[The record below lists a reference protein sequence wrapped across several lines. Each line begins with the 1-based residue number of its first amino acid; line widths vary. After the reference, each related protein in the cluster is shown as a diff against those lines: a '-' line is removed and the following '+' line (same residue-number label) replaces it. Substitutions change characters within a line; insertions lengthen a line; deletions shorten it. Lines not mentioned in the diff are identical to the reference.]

1 MAENGYSLVGWIRM
15 DSKLLWESRYLL
27 VKLEKL
33 LEVVE
38 RDLTEFRAVHI
49 SKGQR
54 QYSVSVCSAIQ
65 TKDVHLFS
73 AVSCIREQRTW
84 D

>member
-1 MAENGYSLVGWIRM
+1 M

-54 QYSVSVCSAIQ
+54 QYSFGLQCNPNGKKTYTSSVLYRASENNGPG
-65 TKDVHLFS
+65 T
-73 AVSCIREQRTW
+73 R
-84 D
+84 

>member
-1 MAENGYSLVGWIRM
+1 M

-38 RDLTEFRAVHI
+38 RDLTEFRTVNI

-54 QYSVSVCSAIQ
+54 I
-65 TKDVHLFS
+65 
-73 AVSCIREQRTW
+73 
-84 D
+84 